1 MEDGDLKAFYTEVN
15 RVLLGAAADKLNLP
29 FTNINVNEV
38 ADILKDKGSE
48 ESIIAEFN
56 TLIALCQ
63 QAVYSPENIDSHNMD
78 TTYNRA
84 EKTLDTLLK
93 VL

>member
-1 MEDGDLKAFYTEVN
+1 MSEGNVKAFHNEVS

-29 FTNINVNEV
+29 FANINVNDV
-38 ADILKDKGSE
+38 ADILKENGAE
-48 ESIIAEFN
+48 ETLIAELN

-84 EKTLDTLLK
+84 EKSLDTLLK